1 MATTDVRDL
10 ANPGKVRIE
19 ALSDGVFAIA
29 MTLLAFNLKAPENLT
44 NPASAQEL
52 VQAIWDEGVIF
63 LTFFFSFVTLGVYWI
78 GHHNIFNGIEK
89 TDRSVLWLNMHY
101 LLFIAAVPFTT
112 NLVDLYSN
120 NQVAVSLFGANLIL
134 ISVIQYSI
142 WTYCERH
149 EFLAS
154 WVSPAYSQLIKT
166 RTAMVPLVAL
176 ASNLISFWS
185 PGWSTVVYLALL
197 PLYAAPALMERNTE
211 VVLSGDGQIKP
222 FMGVRR
228 PVSGESP
235 KPAFKPFGQRRT
247 ASVTASTSGT
257 SESS

>member
-1 MATTDVRDL
+1 MATPDVRDL

-44 NPASAQEL
+44 NAASAPEL
-52 VQAIWDEGVIF
+52 AQAIWDEGVIF

-112 NLVDLYSN
+112 NLVDLYSS

-134 ISVIQYSI
+134 ISAIQYSI

-149 EFLAS
+149 EFLS
-154 WVSPAYSQLIKT
+154 TWVTPAYSQLIKT
-166 RTAMVPLVAL
+166 RTAIVPLVAL
-176 ASNLISFWS
+176 ASIVISFWS
-185 PGWSTVVYLALL
+185 PSWSTIVYLALL

-228 PVSGESP
+228 GAVQDFP
-235 KPAFKPFGQRRT
+235 KPAFKPFGHRQT
-247 ASVTASTSGT
+247 AGVTASAPGT